1 MAAETDR
8 KKGKPTL
15 LKRLL
20 PFFTPYRGQ
29 ALAAG
34 LALTAAAF
42 FTLLMP
48 IALRRVIDLGFDEDK
63 AAFIDQYFIGI
74 IAVAGALAIAT
85 SLRYYFVTRLGE
97 RIVTDIR
104 RKTYDH
110 AIGMS
115 PRFFEEIRTGETLS
129 RINTDTTLVQTLVA
143 STVSIGLR
151 NALLLIGG
159 VFMLLLTSAKLTG
172 LVLLIVPVIVV
183 PIILMGRRVRGFS
196 KLAQDKI
203 AETSA
208 IASETLGSVRD
219 VQSFTQEDGSR
230 ARFGGAAEGA
240 FTASRKR
247 IAARARL
254 TAIVIFLL
262 FTGIVSVMWIGAS
275 DVIDGRM
282 TAGELGQFILYA
294 VIVAGAFAALSE
306 MWTQLQQAAGATE
319 RLVEILDSEVEITA
333 PENPLALPEPRGEV
347 EFRNVVFSFPSRPNE
362 RALDGI
368 TLHVKPGETVAV
380 VGPSGA
386 GKTTLFSLLQRFYDP
401 ADGTIRLDGVA
412 LHEADPK
419 AIRARLAVVPQ
430 EPAIFAASVME
441 NILFGRPDASEAEAR
456 AAADAAAASGFIEAL
471 PEGYATE
478 VGERGVMLS
487 GGQKQRIA
495 IARAI
500 LRDAP
505 VLLLDEATS
514 ALDAESER
522 AVQDAFERLAHGRTT
537 LVIAHRLA
545 TVKKADRIIVMEE
558 GRIVAEGT
566 HDTLVAEDGLYARLA
581 RLQFTGLRAVDG
593 ELPDREPL
601 PGGAAQRQ

>member
-1 MAAETDR
+1 MVATTDR
-8 KKGKPTL
+8 KKGKPAL

-20 PFFTPYRGQ
+20 PFFMPYKAQ
-29 ALAAG
+29 VFAAS
-34 LALTAAAF
+34 LALTSAAF

-48 IALRRVIDLGFDEDK
+48 VALRRVIDLGFDEEK
-63 AAFIDQYFIGI
+63 AEYIDRYFLAMIG
-74 IAVAGALAIAT
+74 VAGALAIAT
-85 SLRYYFVTRLGE
+85 SLRYYFVTKLGE

-104 RKTYDH
+104 RETYDH

-115 PRFFEEIRTGETLS
+115 PRFFETIRTGETLS

-151 NALLLIGG
+151 NVLLLVGG
-159 VFMLLLTSAKLTG
+159 VVMLLMTSAKLTG
-172 LVLLIVPVIVV
+172 LVLLIVPVIVI

-208 IASETLGSVRD
+208 IAGETLSSVRD
-219 VQSFTQEDGSR
+219 VQSFTQETGAR
-230 ARFGGAAEGA
+230 ARFGAAAEGA
-240 FTASRKR
+240 FAASHQR
-247 IAARARL
+247 IAARSRL

-275 DVIDGRM
+275 DVINNRM

-319 RLVEILDSEVEITA
+319 RLVEILDSETDIKA
-333 PENPLALPEPRGEV
+333 PPNPLALPEPRGEIS
-347 EFRNVVFSFPSRPNE
+347 FRDVSFSFPSRPDE
-362 RALDGI
+362 KALDGVTFDI
-368 TLHVKPGETVAV
+368 KPGETVAL

-386 GKTTLFSLLQRFYDP
+386 GKTTVFNLLQRFYDP
-401 ADGTIRLDGVA
+401 TAGSIRLDGVA
-412 LHEADPK
+412 LPDADPK
-419 AIRARLAVVPQ
+419 AIRSRLSVVPQ
-430 EPAIFAASVME
+430 EPAIFAASVAD
-441 NILFGRPDASEAEAR
+441 NILFGRSEASEADAMR
-456 AAADAAAASGFIEAL
+456 AAEAAAASGFIEAL
-471 PEGYATE
+471 PDGYATE

-522 AVQDAFERLAHGRTT
+522 AVQVAFEALAKDRTT
-537 LVIAHRLA
+537 IVIAHRLA
-545 TVKKADRIIVMEE
+545 TVKKADRIIVLEN
-558 GRIVAEGT
+558 GKIVAEGT
-566 HDTLVAEDGLYARLA
+566 HDALVAEGGLYARLA

-593 ELPDREPL
+593 ELTDPSVISESTNQI
-601 PGGAAQRQ
+601 A